1 MSMIGSPAMSMASP
15 RMASPMMT
23 PFANSTLSP
32 RGHMRSPSLNPQ
44 TLRPAASFGD
54 ASGHLAVGPPAGYG
68 HARHRSSPNAS
79 MYPPTAR
86 SAPHSPQRSPQ
97 RSPKTFAVPDFGHK
111 SPGKTPSR
119 SPSMSISGQQAP
131 SLFPGLEN
139 QQHAALLADALK
151 ATQRQPMRRRAR

>member
-1 MSMIGSPAMSMASP
+1 MSMMGSPSMNMASP

-23 PFANSTLSP
+23 PFANPTLSP

-79 MYPPTAR
+79 I
-86 SAPHSPQRSPQ
+86 
-97 RSPKTFAVPDFGHK
+97 VP
-111 SPGKTPSR
+111 SYC
-119 SPSMSISGQQAP
+119 SISTSFTSTLTSALAQNLRRSRLWSQISRQDSG
-131 SLFPGLEN
+131 SLAQFVDIWP
-139 QQHAALLADALK
+139 ASSVALPWTGEP
-151 ATQRQPMRRRAR
+151 ATCCAFG